1 MTQPPPRF
9 DLAATA
15 DALEARLRA
24 RRLFDL
30 PAAWTDELVYPAY
43 DGLSLLNVPH
53 TVAALLGA
61 SLPDSRPLDGAV
73 WGGESPEGWVR
84 RVIVIVSD
92 GLAYGWLRHFM
103 GEDPALADAVAGLT
117 GGRGPLPLTSICP
130 STTTAA
136 LSTLWTGASPAAHGL
151 TGFRVYLR
159 ELGMLTIPLF
169 LRPLLGGQPNG
180 SLAAFGMGAE
190 AMLPVPGL
198 IPHLAAAGVP
208 TYAFLRQDFANSG
221 IAQYTHRGLRPEH
234 TITHF
239 NYADTGLAL
248 RDLLIRTAGERCY
261 VNVYLEAIDTLS
273 HAYGSGTPYVA
284 AELRRQLGDL
294 AAILADPA
302 VRDGQTLVLLTADHG
317 HADAPRVID
326 LKTDRRA
333 GPIRDA
339 LRGPVSGEM
348 RLTYLHLAEGTRPAV
363 IDCLAR
369 EFADDLAWLEPEAAL
384 AAGLFGPE
392 PPYAETIYRLG
403 DLILIPRP
411 GVRVEDGLLPP
422 SNHPLISAHGGLSDW
437 EMLTPLLWNR
447 L

>member
-1 MTQPPPRF
+1 MTLAPHF
-9 DLAATA
+9 DLQSTA
-15 DALEARLRA
+15 DALEVRLRA

-30 PAAWTDELVYPAY
+30 PAAWTRELVYPAY

-61 SLPDSRPLDGAV
+61 PLPDSRPLDAAV
-73 WGGESPEGWVR
+73 WGGDSPEGRVR

-92 GLAYGWLRHFM
+92 GLAYGWLRHFVA
-103 GEDPALADAVAGLT
+103 EDPTLAGAVADLS

-159 ELGMLTIPLF
+159 EINTLAIPLF
-169 LRPLLGGQPNG
+169 LCPALGNQPRG
-180 SLAAFGMGAE
+180 SLAAFGLKAE
-190 AMLPVPGL
+190 EMLPVPGL

-221 IAQYTHRGLRPEH
+221 IALYTHRGLRPEN
-234 TITHF
+234 TVTHL
-239 NYADTGLAL
+239 NYADAALNL
-248 RDLLIRTAGERCY
+248 RDLLARTAGQRCY
-261 VNVYLEAIDTLS
+261 INIYLESIDALC
-273 HAYGSGTPYVA
+273 HAYGASAPCVP
-284 AELRRQLGDL
+284 AEMRRQLSDL

-302 VRDGQTLVLLTADHG
+302 ARDGQTLVLFTADHG
-317 HADAPRVID
+317 HADAPQEIN
-326 LKTDRRA
+326 LKTDGRT

-339 LRGPVSGEM
+339 LRGLASGEM
-348 RLTYLHLAEGTRPAV
+348 RLTYLHLSEGSRPAV
-363 IDCLAR
+363 VDCLAR
-369 EFADDLAWLEPEAAL
+369 EFADDLAWLEPAEAL

-392 PPYAETIYRLG
+392 PPYAETIHRLG
-403 DLILIPRP
+403 DLIVIPRP
-411 GVRVEDGLLPP
+411 GVRVDDGLLPP
-422 SNHPLISAHGGLSDW
+422 SAHPMISAHGGLSDL
-437 EMLTPLLWNR
+437 EMLIPLLWNR